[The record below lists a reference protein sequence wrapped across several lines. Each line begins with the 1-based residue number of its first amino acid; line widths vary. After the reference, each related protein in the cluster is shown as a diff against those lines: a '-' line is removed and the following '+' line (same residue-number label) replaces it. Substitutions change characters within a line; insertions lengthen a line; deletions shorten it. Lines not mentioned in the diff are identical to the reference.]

1 MKSFVERRNVFE
13 AATSRDEEL
22 LFRLTARRNKL
33 FGLWAAARLGLSAG
47 AADAYAASVVAADFD
62 MPGDGDVL
70 GKVETDFAAQR
81 IAVAESELHAAFT
94 AAAVEARRQIAAH

>member
-1 MKSFVERRNVFE
+1 MQRAADIPWERIGKIE
-13 AATSRDEEL
+13 T
-22 LFRLTARRNKL
+22 
-33 FGLWAAARLGLSAG
+33 LGLSAG

-62 MPGDGDVL
+62 APGDGDVL

-94 AAAVEARRQIAAH
+94 AAAAEARRQIASH